1 LWWCVSA
8 LFFVCGNEVNLL
20 CSLQGMELPP
30 DYYDVSSYNSEDGT
44 SSGSEPDSDDPLSL
58 QVHILVRDLIRQERP
73 RLDDHPM
80 NVEWAIYEENLPL
93 ILLKVHQLRVD
104 DAAIVDL
111 CVHLPATES
120 RYVYRQLA
128 AIRAATIKDDSSDD
142 EMPLDYEVSA
152 NLTELRR
159 AHIEYWR
166 FLQLHWE
173 VRNCLGEVFGFL
185 SRGEVYLCCPFGASG
200 VGSAT
205 GDKHPFYLMR
215 VMTWTMLPQEK
226 RGNCLPIDH
235 VFAYRLLPVVSG
247 WSIDE
252 TISGERLSRVSEWLP
267 LSWREERSSI
277 YRMSIANI
285 QAHVQMQC
293 TGEDVRYII
302 AQDASNLDTV
312 HSWGRYYGRMKMMP
326 QFGAE
331 DPFV

>member
-1 LWWCVSA
+1 
-8 LFFVCGNEVNLL
+8 
-20 CSLQGMELPP
+20 MELPP

-73 RLDDHPM
+73 RLDDHPT
-80 NVEWAIYEENLPL
+80 NVEWEIYEENLPL

-111 CVHLPATES
+111 CVHIPSIES

-142 EMPLDYEVSA
+142 DIRAATIKDDSSDDEMPLDYEMSA

-159 AHIEYWR
+159 THIEYWR

-215 VMTWTMLPQEK
+215 VMTWTMSSQEK

-235 VFAYRLLPVVSG
+235 VFAYRLLPVVPG

-252 TISGERLSRVSEWLP
+252 KINGERLSRVSEWLH
-267 LSWREERSSI
+267 LSWREEKSSI
-277 YRMSIANI
+277 YRMPIENI
-285 QAHVQMQC
+285 QVHV
-293 TGEDVRYII
+293 
-302 AQDASNLDTV
+302 
-312 HSWGRYYGRMKMMP
+312 RM
-326 QFGAE
+326 
-331 DPFV
+331 